1 MKGKGGDGD
10 IESEYRDAYSNL
22 SKTNLVQQSKIFNE
36 KKLKDAE
43 CIDLLNKIIFLLNQV
58 SLPIRVNFY
67 SGRRFYRDHEE
78 LNVLQRD

>member
-58 SLPIRVNFY
+58 SHPFSALRVNPPNRATT
-67 SGRRFYRDHEE
+67 SSRP
-78 LNVLQRD
+78 